1 MKIAIVGYG
10 KMGHE
15 VEKVALQRGHQIVFT
30 CNHALTDQNS
40 DLNGAE
46 IAIEFSQPDAAAD
59 NLLHCLKYHI
69 PVVCGT
75 TGWYNRI
82 EEVKSM
88 CREKNGALLY
98 ATNFSIGVNLVFHL
112 NKLLA
117 RIMNELEEYDPSIKE
132 IHHIHKKDK
141 PSGTAI
147 TMAEGMLNELK
158 RKSNWTIDESSS
170 EKELFIDV
178 ERTDEV
184 PGTHTVKYDSDIDC
198 IEITHVA
205 KNRVGFALGAVKSAE
220 WLLNKKGVFTIQD
233 YLKF

>member
-1 MKIAIVGYG
+1 MKIAIIGYG

-30 CNHALTDQNS
+30 CNHALTDQTK

-59 NLLHCLKYHI
+59 NLLHCLRLNI

-75 TGWYNRI
+75 TGWYNRL
-82 EEVKSM
+82 EEVKAM

-112 NKLLA
+112 NKILA
-117 RIMNELEEYDPSIKE
+117 RVMNELDEYNPSLKE
-132 IHHIHKKDK
+132 IHHVHKKDK

-147 TMAEGMLNELK
+147 TIAEGILNELK
-158 RKSNWTIDESSS
+158 RKNRWTIDNNS
-170 EKELFIDV
+170 EENELFIAV

-184 PGTHTVKYDSDIDC
+184 PGTHSITYESDIDS
-198 IEITHVA
+198 IELTHVA
-205 KNRVGFALGAVKSAE
+205 KNRMGFALGAVKSAE